1 MMGILI
7 LQKQKNDFKGVMI
20 PDHTPQIICDDSWH
34 AGMAY
39 ALGFIKSEMMH
50 LE

>member
-1 MMGILI
+1 MGKLDKE
-7 LQKQKNDFKGVMI
+7 QEARM
-20 PDHTPQIICDDSWH
+20 